1 MPALPN
7 KKRLVEVGHSVKE
20 LVEGEIHIVAHG
32 PSTFSDQALLIPEWL
47 GELNCVTDEVTS
59 KSGVKNVDELQYF
72 KGDKP
77 AAEFEAG
84 VSTGGNYPC
93 VGCACHHNRFAD
105 FPMQ

>member
-1 MPALPN
+1 MIGVVYDPIMFMT
-7 KKRLVEVGHSVKE
+7 VSEVGHSVKE
-20 LVEGEIHIVAHG
+20 LVEEGEIHIVAHG

-59 KSGVKNVDELQYF
+59 KSGVKNVDEVRYF

-84 VSTGGNYPC
+84 LDTDRNGNRSTSC
-93 VGCACHHNRFAD
+93 R
-105 FPMQ
+105 